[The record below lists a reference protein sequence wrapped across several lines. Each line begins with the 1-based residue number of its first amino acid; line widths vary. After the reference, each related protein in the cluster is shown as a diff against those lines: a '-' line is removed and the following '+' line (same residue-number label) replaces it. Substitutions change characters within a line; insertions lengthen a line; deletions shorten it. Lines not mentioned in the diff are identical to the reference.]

1 VGRLS
6 HDGRRDA
13 QTLQSGRGCKLRIGP
28 GIAVPES
35 QGAQPTLAV
44 LAGRLVLWLWRGPDR
59 PIGLRWVRLRGDE
72 PELGP
77 EEGSAIPSMVPVAAV
92 EAARGDTHD
101 HWLATMDPVG
111 RNQARIEL
119 RRLGLDSSDRLRTMH
134 REAVSG
140 TFSPRRLTL
149 VWQPERGLD
158 LDGRLYVFGGGVYGI
173 PNQIGPSEQPWAEQI
188 VSMNVGAQGRTAG
201 WLHRRYYGNT
211 HPGDFAS
218 RSAPGACAFGQD
230 IAYVS
235 RLRDDNPD
243 RNDRLLLGFFRQR
256 CLRDRGRF
264 QRWGVHRRSRAQPL
278 APICSGIDLR
288 VRWPTLPGV
297 DTPGYTMT
305 PRGGARTWC
314 ATPRAL

>member
-1 VGRLS
+1 MLRRCRVG
-6 HDGRRDA
+6 A
-13 QTLQSGRGCKLRIGP
+13 AAKPEIGP

-77 EEGSAIPSMVPVAAV
+77 EEGSAITSMVPVAAV
-92 EAARGDTHD
+92 EAARGRTHEI
-101 HWLATMDPVG
+101 WLATMDPVG

-188 VSMNVGAQGRTAG
+188 VSMNVGANGRTAG

-218 RSAPGACAFGQD
+218 RSAPGAARSARTSPTSHGCAT
-230 IAYVS
+230 ITPIRMIVS
-235 RLRDDNPD
+235 CWDFSPAAPSRP
-243 RNDRLLLGFFRQR
+243 
-256 CLRDRGRF
+256 
-264 QRWGVHRRSRAQPL
+264 WAISTMRRSSPK
-278 APICSGIDLR
+278 SGS
-288 VRWPTLPGV
+288 
-297 DTPGYTMT
+297 
-305 PRGGARTWC
+305 
-314 ATPRAL
+314 ATRSHLFWNRPAHLMSI